1 VEGQVGV
8 ERGLG
13 RDPRGARSGAA
24 GKGACLLGRTVHH
37 RLCDVYIR
45 NICSSRDYNITLI
58 PSACSKARMRESK
71 STIQREQY
79 GATVHQFI
87 GTGRIPDKR
96 TFVSLMFTHD
106 RNTSHKGLGGLFPL
120 RSSSLFICF
129 VASRSFSVW
138 C

>member
-45 NICSSRDYNITLI
+45 NICSSRDFVFRFGLDCPIV
-58 PSACSKARMRESK
+58 S
-71 STIQREQY
+71 
-79 GATVHQFI
+79 
-87 GTGRIPDKR
+87 DK
-96 TFVSLMFTHD
+96 
-106 RNTSHKGLGGLFPL
+106 
-120 RSSSLFICF
+120 I
-129 VASRSFSVW
+129 
-138 C
+138 